1 MASVAVDLS
10 ATLRR
15 YAATSGNR
23 GRGGLS
29 TIAGISFH
37 LQCYLAEFAPEL
49 VRGVNLQKASNHF
62 LEAFSDYTKPDSQ
75 RLVCV
80 QVKRTLNNSTLA
92 KAAEEAVVLDEFFE
106 TECRSYVM
114 ASFLRRLG

>member
-1 MASVAVDLS
+1 MCKPFRQVGIAASTDFALF
-10 ATLRR
+10 
-15 YAATSGNR
+15 
-23 GRGGLS
+23 
-29 TIAGISFH
+29 GISFQ

-106 TECRSYVM
+106 TEVT
-114 ASFLRRLG
+114 AVT